1 MFPFKI
7 KIKNSFHYFCNKFL
21 FSHTYLMGGG
31 KVDKQKV
38 AEMYEENAKAV
49 YKYLFCLTHNA
60 DLAEDLTQETFYQA
74 AKRIDGF
81 RGECKISVWLC
92 QIGKRLWYKEL
103 ERQKRQEIPL
113 SEMAQEPQSF
123 EHIENDYLLNVE
135 KVEVFRMLHRF
146 DETTREVMYLRLTG
160 ELSFAEIGSIMG
172 KTENWARVTFY
183 RGKQKL
189 MKGREKWNNG

>member
-1 MFPFKI
+1 M
-7 KIKNSFHYFCNKFL
+7 
-21 FSHTYLMGGG
+21 
-31 KVDKQKV
+31 DKQKV
-38 AEMYEENAKAV
+38 GKMYEDNVKAV

-60 DLAEDLTQETFYQA
+60 DLAEELTQETFYQA
-74 AKRIDGF
+74 VKRIDGF

-103 ERQKRQEIPL
+103 ERQKRKEVPL
-113 SEMAQEPQSF
+113 AELTEELPSF

-135 KVEVFRMLHRF
+135 KVEVFRMLHHL
-146 DETTREVMYLRLTG
+146 DEMTREVMYLRLTG

-172 KTENWARVTFY
+172 KTESWARVTFY

-189 MKGREKWNNG
+189 MKGREEWNNV